1 MHPEMGPLTP
11 KLAKELAA
19 LEQEHDTLE
28 TAWDANDDPEAE
40 YPERLREISDRIDAI
55 NETREDVWPPETL
68 AIAGAVV
75 RIDYNGKL
83 DIDRGYV
90 LPADR
95 PNKAPATKTVTNDD
109 GSVETVEVAET
120 STLPASLIESL
131 TLHKTAAISAELIN
145 RPDIALAALVH
156 TMAAQDLLGRASGN
170 TCFEVFAKTQSLR
183 GVEGTKAFDAM
194 TSAEES
200 WGSKIPG
207 TPDALWTWCLEQDQQ
222 VLLDLLAFCMA
233 RSVNAVRTKRDSADD
248 HRFAHAD
255 RLAATLKLDMTTW
268 FTPTAENYF
277 AKVSKSGI
285 LEALTEAKGDIA
297 PAWNKAKKGE
307 LAVIAERQVADTGW
321 LPALLR
327 KAA

>member
-1 MHPEMGPLTP
+1 LKPPGTP
-11 KLAKELAA
+11 TTIRTPNIRNASAKSP
-19 LEQEHDTLE
+19 T
-28 TAWDANDDPEAE
+28 
-40 YPERLREISDRIDAI
+40 RIDEI
-55 NETREDVWPPETL
+55 NRNRDDVWPCETL

-75 RIDYNGKL
+75 RIDYNGKT
-83 DIDRGYV
+83 DIDRGFV

-95 PNKAPATKTVTNDD
+95 PKKAPATKTVQHINDD

-156 TMAAQDLLGRASGN
+156 TLAAQVLLDSASGN
-170 TCFEVFAKTQSLR
+170 VCLRIFATTKSLND
-183 GVEGTKAFDAM
+183 VEGTKAFDAI
-194 TSAEES
+194 TSAGET
-200 WGSKIPG
+200 WGNTIPG
-207 TPDALWTWCLEQDQQ
+207 TPDGLWTWCLEQDQQ

-233 RSVNAVRTKRDSADD
+233 RSVNAVRTKQDSADD

-255 RLAATLKLDMTTW
+255 GLAAMLKLDMTAW

-277 AKVSKSGI
+277 AKVSKTGI

-321 LPALLR
+321 LPAPLR